1 MIRVYLAVVDVIPA
15 ALVLVPLFLIL
26 YATAYKHNLRKT
38 VLYCLFCLYLSAVFS
53 LVGIPNVMYFR
64 PGLKLN
70 LIPFYGIVNDL
81 KNSFL
86 NVILFLPLGFSLPL
100 LWERFRKMTSAAWF
114 GFALSLTIELLQMLT
129 FRATDVNDL
138 ITNGA
143 GTVMGFLLAKPFCR
157 KNTAVGE
164 GSREPYVLCAL
175 SFGIMFFLHPILSPM
190 LWDRIL

>member
-1 MIRVYLAVVDVIPA
+1 MGGWTMIRVYLAVVDVIPA

-86 NVILFLPLGFSLPL
+86 NVILECFIV
-100 LWERFRKMTSAAWF
+100 
-114 GFALSLTIELLQMLT
+114 FA
-129 FRATDVNDL
+129 
-138 ITNGA
+138 
-143 GTVMGFLLAKPFCR
+143 
-157 KNTAVGE
+157 
-164 GSREPYVLCAL
+164 
-175 SFGIMFFLHPILSPM
+175 
-190 LWDRIL
+190 